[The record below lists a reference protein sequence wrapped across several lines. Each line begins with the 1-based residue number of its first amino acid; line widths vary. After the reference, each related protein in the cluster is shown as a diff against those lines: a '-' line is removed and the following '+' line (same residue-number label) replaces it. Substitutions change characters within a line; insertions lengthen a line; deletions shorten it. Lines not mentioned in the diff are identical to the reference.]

1 MSLNRLNQKQVIGDS
16 TYTFENLQTQLSEL
30 ESRTRVLAK
39 LTYNTYVQWA
49 GGEENTNTDY
59 ATLLDKITIVEGQTS
74 ATFVSYIIDTGG
86 FSNVKFNNLEIVET
100 TGAAYGSTQYETRT
114 ADTEED
120 IAAAAWSVIG
130 TGNKINSTNGRYI
143 QFRITMTKA
152 TYSPIVTSVAIVL
165 YGAAVTQE
173 VYDARGGYKNLAN
186 RLDLMNDM
194 ARIEYSAAQDQT
206 TFALPS
212 GYIATGSGL
221 KIFVYLGGALQKY
234 GETNSYTF
242 NENGTSVIFTE
253 GLFESDAVTIIA
265 HKSGTSST
273 NSSLDD
279 LLATKAN
286 LDSPTFTGTVGGI
299 TKAMVG
305 LGNVDNTSDLDKPV
319 SNATSTAISTE
330 ISARTSMDNTLSA
343 EISTEISN
351 RTSVDNTL
359 SAEISAEISNRTS
372 VDNTISTALSSEIV
386 TRSTA
391 VSSEASSRLSADN
404 KLSTDLSTEV
414 ITRSTAISTEISA
427 RESAITN
434 EISLRTAADSTL
446 TYNLNAEVNNR
457 TNADSTI
464 TSNLNTE
471 ISNRST
477 AVSTEASTRLSAD
490 NKLSTDLSTEVV
502 NRSTSVSTEAS
513 TRTSVDNAISTALL
527 TEVSTRES
535 AVSNEASTRLSA
547 DNKLSTDLAAEAS
560 NRISADATMTL
571 QKVYDQSVDGTI
583 KLGATKVFKVLDNN
597 NDIYFQC
604 DPAETNATYVSMTG
618 PVEISGDMV
627 ISGKLTVSGE
637 STIIN
642 SEVTDSDHILL
653 SPASGSTTAFT
664 IKPDAGVTLTNPIVD
679 LYTTNAGTSV
689 FNINSAGNTT
699 IGGNLTIAA
708 SKTINM
714 GANKVTNVANGTAAS
729 DVATY
734 GQLSTQ
740 ISTEASTRTS
750 VINNLSTSVSTNI
763 STSISTEASTRASA
777 VAAVSSAVSAEVVNR
792 TSAVSTE
799 ASLRAS
805 ADTAASTATS
815 TAISTAVSGMKK
827 ILSGSG
833 TFVGNKQVETA
844 TVAVTSVATGSIN
857 VIVTANGMTGS
868 PITVPVTTALG
879 QTAATVA
886 ENIRTALSGNSN
898 ITGFFTV
905 SGTGTSVVITA
916 KAFAEFDTTMNINIV
931 GGNGVNAAPT
941 SVHSI
946 TATTIA
952 FGTTL
957 PNTNYAV
964 SVTPTSIPNNSASL
978 GEIYVVKS
986 TTGIT
991 VTNTGSGTTTF
1002 DYIVTY

>member
-1 MSLNRLNQKQVIGDS
+1 MSLNRLNQKQVVGDS
-16 TYTFENLQTQLSEL
+16 GYTFETLQTQLSEL
-30 ESRTRVLAK
+30 ENRTRVPAK
-39 LTYNTYVQWA
+39 LAYNTYVQWA
-49 GGEENTNTDY
+49 GGEEKTNIDFIEN
-59 ATLLDKITIVEGQTS
+59 LDAITIATGQTS

-86 FSNVKFNNLEIVET
+86 FSNVKFNMLEITET
-100 TGAAYGSTQYETRT
+100 SGAENGSTQYETRT

-120 IAAAAWSVIG
+120 IATAVWSVVG
-130 TGNKINSTNGRYI
+130 AGNKIVSANGRYI

-152 TYSPIVTSVAIVL
+152 TYSPVVTSVAIVL

-194 ARIEYSAAQDQT
+194 ARIEYSAAQGQT

-253 GLFESDAVTIIA
+253 GLVESDAVTIIA

-343 EISTEISN
+343 EISTEILN

-372 VDNTISTALSSEIV
+372 VDNTISTASSSEIV

-391 VSSEASSRLSADN
+391 ISSEASSRLSADN

-457 TNADSTI
+457 TNADTTLTTRISTEEI
-464 TSNLNTE
+464 TRSTAISTE
-471 ISNRST
+471 IS
-477 AVSTEASTRLSAD
+477 TRTSAD
-490 NKLSTDLSTEVV
+490 NKLSTDLANEVTARSTAISSEASSRIAMDNTISSAVSTEVV
-502 NRSTSVSTEAS
+502 NR
-513 TRTSVDNAISTALL
+513 TA
-527 TEVSTRES
+527 
-535 AVSNEASTRLSA
+535 AVSGEASTRLSA

-571 QKVYDQSVDGTI
+571 QKVYDQSNDGTI
-583 KLGATKVFKVLDNN
+583 KLSATKVFKVLDNN

-618 PVEISGDMV
+618 PVEVSGDMV
-627 ISGKLTVSGE
+627 ISGKLTVSGT

-642 SEVTDSDHILL
+642 SQITDSDHILL
-653 SPASGSTTAFT
+653 SPATGSTTALT

-679 LYTTNAGTSV
+679 LYTTNSGNAV

-714 GANKVTNVANGTAAS
+714 GGNKVTNVANGTVAT

-740 ISTEASTRTS
+740 INTEASTRTS

-777 VAAVSSAVSAEVVNR
+777 VAAVSSAVSTEVVNR
-792 TSAVSTE
+792 TSAISTE

-833 TFVGNKQVETA
+833 TYVGNKQVETA
-844 TVAVTSVATGSIN
+844 TVKVTTVTTGSIN

-868 PITVPVTTALG
+868 PITVPVATTAG

-886 ENIRTALSGNSN
+886 GNIRTALSGNSN

-905 SGTGTSVVITA
+905 SGTGTSVVLTA
-916 KAFAEFDTTMNINIV
+916 KAFAEFDATMNINIQ
-931 GGNGVNAAPT
+931 GGYGVNAAPT
-941 SVHSI
+941 SVDSI
-946 TATTIA
+946 TSTTIA

-964 SVTPTSIPNNSASL
+964 SVTTTSLPAVPASI
-978 GEIYVVKS
+978 GEVYVVKS

-991 VTNTGSGTTTF
+991 VTNTGSGTATF
-1002 DYIVTY
+1002 DYTIAY